1 MSATAISHST
11 AAMRRILR
19 DITTVETNKELLEA
33 QGIYYWYDDADVTK
47 GTALLIGQHGTPYE
61 GGYFFFSVAFPA
73 DYPFAPP
80 VVQTLTQDGR
90 TRFNPNMY
98 ISGKVCL
105 SILNTWHDG
114 PAWSGVQTLESV
126 LLTIQS
132 AVLNAHPL
140 ANEPAYRSMATDDPA
155 AIVYNRML
163 RHAVAW
169 RVASM
174 LAVPPPFMVPFAEVC
189 RRLFDARRTS
199 WLASLFSEAAEW
211 DGHEESCR
219 AFGMVVKYDFAG
231 AHGKLAF
238 VDDKKS

>member
-1 MSATAISHST
+1 MSASGV
-11 AAMRRILR
+11 AMRRILR
-19 DITTVETNKELLEA
+19 DIATVEANKELLEA

-47 GTALLIGQHGTPYE
+47 GTALLVGQPGTPYD
-61 GGYFFFSVAFPA
+61 GGFFFFSVAFPA

-80 VVQTLTQDGR
+80 AVLTLTQDGR

-98 ISGKVCL
+98 IGGKVCL

-140 ANEPAYRSMATDDPA
+140 ANEPAYRAMSSDDPA
-155 AIVYNRML
+155 AVVYNRML

-169 RVASM
+169 RVATM
-174 LAVPPPFMVPFAEVC
+174 LAAPPAFMMPFVEICRRIFAE
-189 RRLFDARRTS
+189 RRAT
-199 WLASLFSEAAEW
+199 WLAALSAEAETW
-211 DGHEESCR
+211 DGREEASR
-219 AFGMVVKYDFAG
+219 AFGMTVKYDFAG
-231 AHGKLAF
+231 ARSRMTAL
-238 VDDKKS
+238 V

>member
-1 MSATAISHST
+1 
-11 AAMRRILR
+11 MRRILR
-19 DITTVETNKELLEA
+19 DIATVETNKELLEA

-47 GTALLIGQHGTPYE
+47 GMALLIGQPGTPYN
-61 GGYFFFSVAFPA
+61 GGFFFFSVVFPT

-80 VVQTLTQDGR
+80 LVQTLTQDGR

-132 AVLNAHPL
+132 AVLNSHPL
-140 ANEPAYRSMATDDPA
+140 ANEPAYRSMALDDPA
-155 AIVYNRML
+155 AVVYNRML
-163 RHAVAW
+163 RHATAW

-174 LAVPPPFMVPFAEVC
+174 LAAPPPFMVPFLETC
-189 RRLFDARRTS
+189 RRVF
-199 WLASLFSEAAEW
+199 ASLRDSWCAELLAAAETA
-211 DGHEESCR
+211 DSREETCR
-219 AFGMVVKYDFAG
+219 AFGMTVKYDFAG
-231 AHGKLAF
+231 ARSRLMVAP
-238 VDDKKS
+238 V